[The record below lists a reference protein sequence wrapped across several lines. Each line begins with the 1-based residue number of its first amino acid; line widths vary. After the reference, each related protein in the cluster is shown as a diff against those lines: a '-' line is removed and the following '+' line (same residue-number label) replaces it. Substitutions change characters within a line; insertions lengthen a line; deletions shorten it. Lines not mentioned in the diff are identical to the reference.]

1 MRSVHSF
8 LSTTFSATLL
18 ACLPF
23 TSLYAAET
31 PSWGYSGDSTP
42 EHWGALDPHFATC
55 FAGQNQ
61 SPIDIDHATH
71 TQHSPLSITMGTGRY
86 KVVHDGHTIDVLPEN
101 GSPTQLVL
109 EGDVYTLKQFHFHN
123 PSEYTFNGKHF
134 PLEGHFMFMHDH
146 QRLVVSVAYDSGKP
160 RDGVEAFIH
169 QLNNVPH
176 VETALEEPFN
186 IEALFPS
193 SLSYYRFS
201 GSLTF
206 PPCSEGVI
214 WLVLKHPVHL
224 SASQLTM
231 VEQAIGQR
239 NNRPTQ
245 PLNGRV
251 IVD

>member
-1 MRSVHSF
+1 MRSVHAF
-8 LSTTFSATLL
+8 LSATLL

-23 TSLYAAET
+23 TPVNAAET
-31 PSWGYSGDSTP
+31 PLWGYSGDNAS
-42 EHWGALDPHFATC
+42 EHWGTLDPSFTTC
-55 FAGQNQ
+55 LVGQNQ
-61 SPIDIDHATH
+61 SPIDIDHAAH
-71 TQHSPLSITMGTGRY
+71 IQHAPLSIKMGSGHY
-86 KVVHDGHTIDVLPEN
+86 KIVHDGHTIDVLPE
-101 GSPTQLVL
+101 GDVPTQLVL
-109 EGDVYTLKQFHFHN
+109 DGTVYTLKQFHFHN

-134 PLEGHFMFMHDH
+134 PLEAHFMFMHDH

-160 RDGVEAFIH
+160 TSGVDAFVG

-176 VETALEEPFN
+176 QEETMKQPFN
-186 IEALFPS
+186 IQALFPS

-214 WLVLKHPVHL
+214 WLVLKHLVPL
-224 SASQLTM
+224 SAAQLTT
-231 VEQAIGQR
+231 VEQAIGQH